1 MHPDER
7 WSGAVCILDT
17 IILSQKPS
25 AGGITDTLTIVFMY
39 NVHGQWKHFMS
50 VPYSFYC
57 IACMCVCCVYCTGE
71 CDKYQQQNRS
81 NSWENFFH
89 HTAHFIFSI
98 RLKKNPIESILFV
111 LRIQCLCMSFNIV
124 ELHLLKTDIIAH
136 LIATQF
142 RIRPKP
148 KGNESSYILFD

>member
-39 NVHGQWKHFMS
+39 MVNGNISCPCRIHSIVLP
-50 VPYSFYC
+50 V
-57 IACMCVCCVYCTGE
+57 CVCVVCIVRANAININNKTDPIHGRISSIT
-71 CDKYQQQNRS
+71 Q
-81 NSWENFFH
+81 H
-89 HTAHFIFSI
+89 ILFSI
-98 RLKKNPIESILFV
+98 RLKKNQSILFV